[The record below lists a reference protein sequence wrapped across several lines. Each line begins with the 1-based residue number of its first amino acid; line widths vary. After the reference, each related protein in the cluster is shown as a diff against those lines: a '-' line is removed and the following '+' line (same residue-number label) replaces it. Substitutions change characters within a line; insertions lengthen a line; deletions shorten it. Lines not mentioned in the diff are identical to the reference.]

1 MSTKKKIK
9 KKFVKYLTKQ
19 NKCRNFVK
27 QIRKRPETFFENWII
42 RSGVSNET
50 DKDIGPC
57 IVHKINYESRI
68 KWNGSVTD
76 LRFGKLNLSTQAGYR
91 TTFSTEVND
100 VGKVVKRLGDVGRLI
115 EVGTPIGI
123 TRRNI
128 AKNRILQSYYCVFQ
142 YNRGLKTERYVSVQV
157 VLLLTLIKLYQRLNH
172 EVILRYGDGDISRS
186 SLVFRCSKD
195 NEAERRTTTSIIHD
209 TKTLFLHWRVK
220 S

>member
-1 MSTKKKIK
+1 M
-9 KKFVKYLTKQ
+9 
-19 NKCRNFVK
+19 
-27 QIRKRPETFFENWII
+27 
-42 RSGVSNET
+42 
-50 DKDIGPC
+50 
-57 IVHKINYESRI
+57 
-68 KWNGSVTD
+68 
-76 LRFGKLNLSTQAGYR
+76 RFGKLNLSTQAGYR
-91 TTFSTEVND
+91 ITFSTEVND
-100 VGKVVKRLGDVGRLI
+100 VGKVVKRLGDVGSLI

-209 TKTLFLHWRVK
+209 TKTLFLH
-220 S
+220 